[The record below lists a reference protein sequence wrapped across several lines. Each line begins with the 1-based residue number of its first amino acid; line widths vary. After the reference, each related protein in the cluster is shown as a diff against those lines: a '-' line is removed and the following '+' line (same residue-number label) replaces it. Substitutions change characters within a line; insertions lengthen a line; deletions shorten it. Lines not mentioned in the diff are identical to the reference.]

1 MDGAHARRL
10 KDDLF
15 GAARFSPNV
24 HELQRQQLYQHTNG
38 QRHDQR
44 SVTHATP
51 PFHTGA
57 HREDSARQSEF
68 QRLRIERPASL
79 LLQ

>member
-15 GAARFSPNV
+15 GVVRFSPSV
-24 HELQRQQLYQHTNG
+24 HELQRQQLYQNTNS

-44 SVTHATP
+44 SVTHTIP
-51 PFHTGA
+51 PLHTGV
-57 HREDSARQSEF
+57 HSEGSMRESEF
-68 QRLRIERPASL
+68 RRLRIERPASL
-79 LLQ
+79 LPQ